1 MTGDSNAI
9 QSRVSEAGRA
19 ALHQANDMIRFADV
33 KAAAVLAAASVLASQ
48 LWTARSSWDQSSS
61 VWTRG
66 FVIAA
71 ASAVVL
77 SALLALY
84 TLAPRQRQSE
94 SGSLYHYRQVARCF
108 GTDREGFIDA
118 WLASAADH
126 ESTERA
132 VAGHIW
138 AANLIANRK
147 FTQMAWSIRLL
158 VAGVAVLALVVL
170 S

>member
-1 MTGDSNAI
+1 MTEDSNAI

-19 ALHQANDMIRFADV
+19 ALHQANEMIRFADF
-33 KAAAVLAAASVLASQ
+33 KAAAVLAAAGVLASQ

-66 FVIAA
+66 LVMAA
-71 ASAVVL
+71 APAVVL

-84 TLAPRQRQSE
+84 TLVPRQRGSE
-94 SGSLYHYRQVARCF
+94 SGSLHHYRQVARRF
-108 GTDREGFIDA
+108 GADQEGFIDA

-126 ESTERA
+126 ETIERA
-132 VAGHIW
+132 VAGQIW

-147 FTQMAWSIRLL
+147 LTQMAWSIRLL
-158 VAGVAVLALVVL
+158 VAGVAVLALAL
-170 S
+170 LP